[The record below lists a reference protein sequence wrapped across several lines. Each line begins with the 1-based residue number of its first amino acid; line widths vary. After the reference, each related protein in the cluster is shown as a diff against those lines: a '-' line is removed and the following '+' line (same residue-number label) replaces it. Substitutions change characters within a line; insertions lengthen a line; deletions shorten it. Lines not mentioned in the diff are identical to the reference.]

1 MATSD
6 GYGQRLGERL
16 RVENAPAIVTK
27 TLRKDE
33 IAVTEIRCDDPLP
46 GMTSS
51 VQREDAYLVA
61 LTLRD
66 FAHRVYW
73 EEGRQTPVC
82 DLRAGDTCIHDL
94 KRDPV
99 TFLEKP
105 YHVLFFYLPRAALN
119 AIADDARAP
128 RIGDLDCR
136 LAAAVNDATIVGL
149 GGTIPPALSHPQQ
162 ANRLFVDHIS
172 LAVGIHVAQT
182 YGGTRPVSRP
192 ARGGLAP
199 WQERR
204 AKEILSANLDGGV
217 PLKDVARECRLS
229 VSHFSRAFRRTM
241 GVAPHNWL
249 LTRRIEVAQEKL
261 RNTRLS
267 LSEVALACGFADQSH
282 LTRVFTGMV
291 GISPGAWRRAV
302 DGEQAD
308 GA

>member
-1 MATSD
+1 MDTDSGLAS
-6 GYGQRLGERL
+6 GCEF
-16 RVENAPAIVTK
+16 ENAPAIVTK

-33 IAVTEIRCDDPLP
+33 IAVTEICCDDPLP

-105 YHVLFFYLPRAALN
+105 YHVLFFYSPRAALN

-182 YGGTRPVSRP
+182 YGGTRRGRRGRACAVAGAPRQGNSQRQPRRRSTAQGRSAGVPPVGEPFLARVP
-192 ARGGLAP
+192 PHYGGGAAQLAADATHRGGPGEAAQYP
-199 WQERR
+199 
-204 AKEILSANLDGGV
+204 IV
-217 PLKDVARECRLS
+217 PFGSGIGLRL
-229 VSHFSRAFRRTM
+229 R
-241 GVAPHNWL
+241 
-249 LTRRIEVAQEKL
+249 
-261 RNTRLS
+261 
-267 LSEVALACGFADQSH
+267 
-282 LTRVFTGMV
+282 
-291 GISPGAWRRAV
+291 
-302 DGEQAD
+302 
-308 GA
+308 